1 MGRPREFD
9 QNQALD
15 RAMQVFWAKGY
26 EAASLCDLTEAM
38 GLSKSSLY
46 DTFGGKNDLF
56 VATIERYRQTVQAK
70 FLGELQARQRE
81 TGSARAAIAAIF
93 DRAVEAAVR
102 PDGRQGCFL
111 GNCAVE
117 IAGSD
122 PGAAARVRAAMRATE
137 DGFYEAVKA
146 GQDRGEIASD
156 RDARALARSLTSSQ
170 NGLLVMAKLDPD
182 EAALRDIARLAVSVL
197 D

>member
-1 MGRPREFD
+1 ME
-9 QNQALD
+9 
-15 RAMQVFWAKGY
+15 VFWAKGY

-38 GLSKSSLY
+38 GLSKSSFY

-56 VATIERYRQTVQAK
+56 VAAIDRYRETVQAK
-70 FLGELQARQRE
+70 FLAELQARRRE
-81 TGSARAAIAAIF
+81 TGSARAAIAALF
-93 DRAVEAAVR
+93 DQMVDSAVR
-102 PDGRQGCFL
+102 PDGGHGCFL

-122 PGAAARVRAAMRATE
+122 AKAAARVRAAMKATE
-137 DGFYEAVKA
+137 NAYHEAVKA
-146 GQDRGEIASD
+146 GQDQGEIALD

-182 EAALRDIARLAVSVL
+182 EAALRDIAKLAVSVL